1 MRSLSKNMCKVTTNE
16 DNKACSKFKQ
26 IQQKSRHLNL
36 HDVSLMNIYNIK
48 SRTWCR
54 NFAETHCLLRVSP
67 QPGQTLRFHKIP
79 KPGYS
84 VKFWCSKQWSVSN
97 FLKGKHL
104 FKVKN
109 KVTQLAPPPFLKS
122 LCPLPSFL
130 FYLLLRCF
138 RQFPPT
144 LTQIPPALIQ
154 LTNLSWFEQI

>member
-84 VKFWCSKQWSVSN
+84 VKFWCSKQWSVSS
-97 FLKGKHL
+97 FLKGKRL
-104 FKVKN
+104 FKV
-109 KVTQLAPPPFLKS
+109 PPPPTCKS
-122 LCPLPSFL
+122 LLPNPTNQPCLVWTNIKRTSL
-130 FYLLLRCF
+130 PVQLSLSIKN
-138 RQFPPT
+138 QF
-144 LTQIPPALIQ
+144 
-154 LTNLSWFEQI
+154 